1 MTEPKRWLEE
11 GAPRDIEHLVRAAQ
25 SEHPGDASLRRTLT
39 ALGVGLGASSVT
51 AGAAAAG
58 AAAGANTVTITV
70 GLLAKWTAVGAT
82 LGTLTAGAATLARD
96 VPRIAQRAPSSVSPA
111 PARLDSEQATPL
123 VSESSVKDA
132 WTMASVPVPAIA
144 LPHKRTV
151 TAAPSAAAV
160 PLDAETLAEE
170 VKSVD
175 GARAALAA
183 GQAARALSL
192 LDEYERR
199 FDERRFAPEA
209 LYLRMEALVSLGRT
223 AQARATAE
231 HLLATYPN
239 SPHGARARVVLSKNP

>member
-1 MTEPKRWLEE
+1 MSEPKRWLEE

-25 SEHPGDASLRRTLT
+25 SEHPGDVSLRRTLT
-39 ALGVGLGASSVT
+39 ALGVGLGATSVT

-96 VPRIAQRAPSSVSPA
+96 VPRVAQRVPSSVSPA
-111 PARLDSEQATPL
+111 PARLESNRAAPIFSEPGVTG
-123 VSESSVKDA
+123 A
-132 WTMASVPVPAIA
+132 WTTASVPVPAIA
-144 LPHKRTV
+144 PPHKPAV
-151 TAAPSAAAV
+151 TTAPSATGVA
-160 PLDAETLAEE
+160 LDAETLAEE

-183 GQAARALSL
+183 GEAARAVSL

-199 FDERRFAPEA
+199 FAERRFAPEA
-209 LYLRMEALVSLGRT
+209 LYLRMEALVSLGLT

-231 HLLATYPN
+231 RLLMTYPN
-239 SPHGARARVVLSKNP
+239 SPHRARARAVLSKNP